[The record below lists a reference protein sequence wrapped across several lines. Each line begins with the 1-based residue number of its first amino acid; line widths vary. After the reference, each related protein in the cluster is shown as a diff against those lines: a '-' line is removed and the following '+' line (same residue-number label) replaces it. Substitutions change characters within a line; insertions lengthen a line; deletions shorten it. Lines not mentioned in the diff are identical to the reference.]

1 MSQTQSSTSRGRR
14 EVHTGNMDVGQQ
26 PTIVI
31 PGLNEP
37 LVREPEAIAAVDTP
51 LQSDYYKELAFME
64 EPVTIRLEK
73 SSEKNAPMRVDV
85 HVQGRT
91 EWIPVGMPFTVA
103 RKYVEVLARA
113 KPIDIQTEHDSPQS
127 GQDPQNRI
135 IRNTRTL
142 HPFSVVRDDNPKGFD
157 WLTRIM
163 MEG

>member
-1 MSQTQSSTSRGRR
+1 MSQAQSSARGRR
-14 EVHTGNMDVGQQ
+14 EVHTGTMDVGQQ
-26 PTIVI
+26 PTIII
-31 PGLNEP
+31 PNLDET

-73 SSEKNAPMRVDV
+73 SSEKNAPMLVDV
-85 HVQGRT
+85 HVNGRV
-91 EWIPVGMPFTVA
+91 EWIPVGRPYTVA
-103 RKYVEVLARA
+103 RKYVEVLARS
-113 KPIDIQTEHDSPQS
+113 KPIDIQTEHDSPMS

-135 IRNTRTL
+135 IRNTRTM

-157 WLTRIM
+157 WLTRVM